1 MAVTIKRKERVTP
14 ELIKRRR
21 SQMLIHS
28 YLYYHLDEAIVSDD
42 RWQEW
47 ANDLAKWG
55 WCEIGFYDE
64 AFKDFDG
71 STGYHLPAD
80 AWVKET
86 AARLLAYH
94 QRGGR
99 AI

>member
-28 YLYYHLDEAIVSDD
+28 YLYYHLDE
-42 RWQEW
+42 
-47 ANDLAKWG
+47 
-55 WCEIGFYDE
+55 
-64 AFKDFDG
+64 
-71 STGYHLPAD
+71 
-80 AWVKET
+80 T